1 MLQSAD
7 LIPASRDRT
16 IERRH
21 SGPITFGRLL
31 GSVLL
36 ALIYAVTIYASKG
49 LFDSSTTDASRVGA
63 VPLGI
68 LNVVDPASTHPRH
81 GRRYQAYL
89 VGWCREP
96 PPRPD
101 PEAPLWIA
109 FILALLTVPL
119 WMGME
124 NARQYASTSATQS
137 YSATLLLAPWGF
149 LLAYGLALLITG
161 AMFDF
166 TYPVSVGADTQP
178 DTAGRG

>member
-1 MLQSAD
+1 MLQSAN
-7 LIPASRDRT
+7 LISASRDRT

-49 LFDSSTTDASRVGA
+49 LFDSSTTDASRVVA

-68 LNVVDPASTHPRH
+68 LNVVILPLLILGMVAGIRRIWLDGVANPRLA
-81 GRRYQAYL
+81 RILRL
-89 VGWCREP
+89 
-96 PPRPD
+96 
-101 PEAPLWIA
+101 PLWIA

-178 DTAGRG
+178 DTAGRE